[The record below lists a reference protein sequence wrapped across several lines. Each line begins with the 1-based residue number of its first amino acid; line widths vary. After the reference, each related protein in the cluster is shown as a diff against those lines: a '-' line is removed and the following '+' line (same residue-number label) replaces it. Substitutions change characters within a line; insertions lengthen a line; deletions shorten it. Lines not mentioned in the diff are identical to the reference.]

1 MVSSNDEGIQKVI
14 DDEGKY
20 AYFMESASIEYIVE
34 RKCKVTQVGGLLD
47 NKVDLYSSLS
57 PLMSLYVICSI
68 LYIQIYTVAHLGI
81 WYCHG
86 SWNSLQKPY

>member
-1 MVSSNDEGIQKVI
+1 MVSSNDDGIQKVI

-47 NKVDLYSSLS
+47 NKVDLCSSLNH
-57 PLMSLYVICSI
+57 LMLFYVISSI
-68 LYIQIYTVAHLGI
+68 FYIHIYLVAHLGI

>member
-57 PLMSLYVICSI
+57 PLMLAY
-68 LYIQIYTVAHLGI
+68 YM
-81 WYCHG
+81 
-86 SWNSLQKPY
+86 